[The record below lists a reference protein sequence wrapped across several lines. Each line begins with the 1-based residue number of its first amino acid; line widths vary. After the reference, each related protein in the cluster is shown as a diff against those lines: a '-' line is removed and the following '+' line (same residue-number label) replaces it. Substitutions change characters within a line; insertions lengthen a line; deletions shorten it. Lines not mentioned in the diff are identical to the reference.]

1 MLLLPFILSL
11 LLRSVL
17 AQSNWPGLSSDKV
30 IAIRSQ
36 RDVAANITI
45 DQLSLTGVRL
55 SKVLFDREGYIND
68 TLIDVRNLLNVGVQ
82 TLVIDAYWNEN
93 LATFQLC
100 PVDMTSNSTTS
111 SYGNS
116 VMYYEDSQL
125 SYKCDSILTLNG
137 LIDIV
142 DNFASSTDTNLSAN
156 LIVLI
161 FNIHQLKTRN
171 SHISND
177 PISTN
182 DTLYST
188 LTRSLGNKLY
198 TPLNLDS
205 DRENNKTLLSNEGP
219 GKGFPS
225 SQYFLFNNE
234 RRVISTIWQN
244 NLPSNSTYNTSADFN
259 VIFTPKSL
267 NSSFTSLTNTTIP
280 LTTTQ
285 YIARSNESW
294 RFAYDDQQQPFTNT
308 SIKRLISEGYSPI
321 LNTPI
326 SSNSDIS
333 NIFSMSLWS
342 WNTSEPL
349 QPEQARQISADGDNT
364 RNTQSA
370 YKCAALTQDGWVVS
384 NCYQDKYVV
393 CRKNSRAYEWE
404 ISDSKGVYFHA
415 EDACPGDTVF
425 SVPRTALQQTSLINY
440 LGRLGS
446 NYSVWIDMNSIAI
459 SDCWVTGGPYASC
472 PYQKVSS
479 SRNFVQM
486 LAPAAAFCGFILFG
500 ILLLRL
506 KRVPVQDNRKHWK
519 KLLANYTENE
529 YEGVP
534 S

>member
-1 MLLLPFILSL
+1 GNVTPAIHTVTAVEV
-11 LLRSVL
+11 SVL
-17 AQSNWPGLSSDKV
+17 AQNNWPGLSSDKV

-68 TLIDVRNLLNVGVQ
+68 TLVDVRNLLNVGVQ

-100 PVDMTSNSTTS
+100 PVDMSSNSTTS
-111 SYGNS
+111 SFGNS
-116 VMYYEDSQL
+116 VMYYEDAQL
-125 SYKCDSILTLNG
+125 SYKCDSILTLKG

-244 NLPSNSTYNTSADFN
+244 NLPSNSTYNTTADFN

-280 LTTTQ
+280 LSTTQ

-308 SIKRLISEGYSPI
+308 SIKRLISEACHYGHGTHQSHYNQNKLDKSP
-321 LNTPI
+321 
-326 SSNSDIS
+326 
-333 NIFSMSLWS
+333 
-342 WNTSEPL
+342 
-349 QPEQARQISADGDNT
+349 ADGDNT

-404 ISDSKGVYFHA
+404 ISDSKGVYFHT
-415 EDACPGDTVF
+415 EDVCPGDTVF